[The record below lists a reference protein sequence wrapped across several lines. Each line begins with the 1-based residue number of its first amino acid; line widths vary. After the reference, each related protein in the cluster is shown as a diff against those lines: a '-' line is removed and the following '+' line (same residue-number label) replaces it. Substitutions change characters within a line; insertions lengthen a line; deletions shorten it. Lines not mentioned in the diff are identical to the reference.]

1 MSRYFYELSLSLS
14 LFASF
19 STSCVKQKCELE
31 EFQQEAACQ
40 EEKAEPEVTVDS
52 VRWSITKNDT
62 TNFRFRA
69 SDGSSL
75 EGKKFTL
82 SSDGT
87 TASVELPP
95 LDSEGK
101 VSVDLLQLSAQL
113 KPGPATITTDT
124 GKKIPGRLFRRPAFD
139 GLRLTK
145 EITLD
150 LARDKKPQETSRRV
164 RSVGLRTYSGGTTTQ
179 TEAIVLEKRDSE
191 ATPKIGLLVSFSRYP
206 VVKNGINNRLAISG
220 SLDSEQV
227 NAFPDDNEPD
237 LLALS
242 NQNAAVLWKMN
253 DSYVGFK
260 EFPVFGRNV
269 LSKEA
274 NSPRI
279 SSLTTDVSGSLYAG
293 IVGGVVNTLTV
304 YENGLRVEHVSGDVQ
319 NVNRGLVLMGDLNGD
334 GRADLVSWGK
344 DGANPAVFLQ
354 DSAKTPTG
362 DAPSFQ
368 KAEFKVPTLTPIDP
382 SKNLVAALGDLD
394 EDGLPDFVVATSTT
408 IQVFYNDG
416 KSNVEK
422 NDGTDK
428 AFEKQSGVLSVGIEV
443 SSVNNQTGN
452 RIVFVRDESGG
463 KTVLYVWK

>member
-40 EEKAEPEVTVDS
+40 EEKDEPEVTVDS
-52 VRWSITKNDT
+52 VRWSITQKDT

-75 EGKKFTL
+75 KGKKFTL

-139 GLRLTK
+139 GLRPTK
-145 EITLD
+145 EITPD
-150 LARDKKPQETSRRV
+150 LKRDSKALRRV
-164 RSVGLRTYSGGTTTQ
+164 RSVGLLTYSEGTSPQ
-179 TEAIVLEKRDSE
+179 TKAIVLEKRE
-191 ATPKIGLLVSFSRYP
+191 RTIGTETVSTLSLSRYP
-206 VVKNGINNRLAISG
+206 VHGNDIENRSSSNNIDNADMNAYVV
-220 SLDSEQV
+220 DSEMDMLGLSSQRV
-227 NAFPDDNEPD
+227 ATIGMASGIEAGFHVFD
-237 LLALS
+237 LVTS
-242 NQNAAVLWKMN
+242 THGYEQIQ
-253 DSYVGFK
+253 S
-260 EFPVFGRNV
+260 R
-269 LSKEA
+269 
-274 NSPRI
+274 RI
-279 SSLTTDVSGSLYAG
+279 ASLTTDLSGSLYAG
-293 IVGGVVNTLTV
+293 ILDGEVKVLLSGAKGTV
-304 YENGLRVEHVSGDVQ
+304 QDVSGDSA
-319 NVNRGLVLMGDLNGD
+319 NKERGLVLMGDLNGD

-354 DSAKTPTG
+354 DSRQTVSG
-362 DAPSFQ
+362 GAPLFA
-368 KAEFKVPTLTPIDP
+368 KAEFGVPPLTPIGP

-394 EDGLPDFVVATSTT
+394 EDGLPDFLVATSTT

-428 AFEKQSGVLSVGIEV
+428 AFETQNRVLSVGIEV

-452 RIVFVRDESGG
+452 RIVFVRDGGGG
-463 KTVLYVWK
+463 KTFLHVWK